1 MTTTIDDEWVVFTG
15 KSRTRRNEL
24 SVSTQAKGMF
34 LISEAAMNALGN
46 PEALEFLW
54 NPSKRRIGFRGAD
67 PKAAHS
73 YVVRRQEKGTNYH
86 VNGKAFMVEHGI
98 PLDRTYRYSA
108 QLLGDVLVIELE
120 TVETADP
127 QANRH
132 QAEPAGA
139 KS

>member
-54 NPSKRRIGFRGAD
+54 NPSKRRVGFRGAD
-67 PKAAHS
+67 PKAAHT
-73 YVVRRQEKGTNYH
+73 YVVRRHEKGTNYH

-98 PLDRTYRYSA
+98 PLDRTYQYPAR
-108 QLLGDVLVIELE
+108 LVGDVLVIDLELPKS
-120 TVETADP
+120 TDP
-127 QANRH
+127 EENRH
-132 QAEPAGA
+132 QAEAAGA